1 MKGLYTMKR
10 IFAFC
15 LVVVISVSISLGA
28 ELYTEPFL
36 SASRAHLDNIT
47 TVNSMSAILPTVG
60 EDIPGFGLLNSNAR
74 SGEIHY
80 QVQGA
85 EKVTIGFYS
94 YNSAYA
100 LSLIHI

>member
-1 MKGLYTMKR
+1 MKR
-10 IFAFC
+10 FFAFC
-15 LVVVISVSISLGA
+15 LAIVISVSISLGA
-28 ELYTEPFL
+28 ELYKEPFL
-36 SASRAHLDNIT
+36 FASRAHLDNIT
-47 TVNSMSAILPTVG
+47 TVNSMSSILPTVG

-80 QVQGA
+80 QVQSA

-100 LSLIHI
+100 CRYEDRWG

>member
-1 MKGLYTMKR
+1 MKR

-28 ELYTEPFL
+28 ELYMEPFL

-47 TVNSMSAILPTVG
+47 TVASMSAILPTVG
-60 EDIPGFGLLNSNAR
+60 EDSPGFGLLTSKAR

-80 QVQGA
+80 QV
-85 EKVTIGFYS
+85 
-94 YNSAYA
+94 
-100 LSLIHI
+100 